1 MFEDDEDDDFE
12 FSEAEIWYDNNLRYF
27 DRKDKPIGLS
37 LEVELFYH
45 SVYVPFKKDLKGP
58 LRQLVFRH
66 YPYIATEC
74 RPEVLAKIEEIIDWV
89 GHEFILFLRNMVEFW
104 KTGKDLREVF
114 PELDKW
120 AISYPAYRKPRYQDP
135 SFWDQ
140 FDWLAEEQK
149 QIYIAENQKEVDEL
163 FALEEKPRS
172 EFYDLLQSLTFKYYA
187 EVQELDTDGWVM
199 FEVFLRDEYTNY
211 QLDFEHYE
219 GFIEY
224 GFGVEDLNLP
234 FKEYD
239 AKFSEKWKERR
250 EEEQRKKQEEE
261 NKEQEDCLNLD

>member
-1 MFEDDEDDDFE
+1 MFDDEDDDLG

-27 DRKDKPIGLS
+27 DWKDKPPGLP
-37 LEVELFYH
+37 LEVELFYY
-45 SVYVPFKKDLKGP
+45 SVYVPFKKELKEP
-58 LRQLVFRH
+58 LREMVHRH
-66 YPYIATEC
+66 YPYIATET
-74 RPEVLAKIEEIIDWV
+74 RPEVLEKIESLINWV

-120 AISYPAYRKPRYQDP
+120 AISYPGYRKPRYQDP

-239 AKFSEKWKERR
+239 AKFSEKLNERR

>member
-1 MFEDDEDDDFE
+1 MFEDDEDYDFE
-12 FSEAEIWYDNNLRYF
+12 FSEAELWYDNNLRYF
-27 DRKDKPIGLS
+27 DRKDKPSGLS
-37 LEVELFYH
+37 LEVELFYQ
-45 SVYVPFKKDLKGP
+45 SVYVPFKKDLKEP

-74 RPEVLAKIEEIIDWV
+74 RPEVLAKIEGVIDWV
-89 GHEFILFLRNMVEFW
+89 GHEFILFLRGMVEFW

-114 PELDKW
+114 PELDEW
-120 AISYPAYRKPRYQDP
+120 AIRYSAYRKPHYSDP

-140 FDWLAEEQK
+140 FDWLDEEQK
-149 QIYIAENQKEVDEL
+149 QIFIAENRKDADEL
-163 FALEEKPRS
+163 FEFEEKPRS
-172 EFYDLLQSLTFKYYA
+172 EFYDLIQSLTFKYYA

-211 QLDFEHYE
+211 QMDFQHYE

-234 FKEYD
+234 YKEYD
-239 AKFSEKWKERR
+239 AKFSEKYKERR

-261 NKEQEDCLNLD
+261 NKGQEEL